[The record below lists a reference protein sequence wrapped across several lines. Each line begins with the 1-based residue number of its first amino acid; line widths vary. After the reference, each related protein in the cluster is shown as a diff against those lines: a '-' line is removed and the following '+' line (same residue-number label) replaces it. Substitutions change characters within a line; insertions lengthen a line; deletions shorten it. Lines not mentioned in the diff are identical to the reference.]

1 MLPSLPAP
9 SLFSTTTIC
18 SARVPR
24 ENILLTVFLASTKA
38 ARAQSDLGLAQAEA
52 RGLRLE
58 GEEREMQNSAKLLR
72 WEADLKLLREELARS
87 EERARVAAE
96 SGEAQAAPG
105 MEWALSEQL
114 QAESRTKAAEAEAS
128 ALRVELEGE
137 RQRAQLA
144 EKRLAESQDS
154 QAERLSQE
162 KESAEK
168 ARAWA
173 EAAEAAALDALKA
186 RDDALYKAELAQAEA
201 GDLAGRFE
209 SASAG
214 GGGTEGELLHQ
225 LQKEVAAMAAE
236 VREARLLKDR
246 VQSADLLQE
255 KLRAADAQV
264 ARLQESLKEAEAG
277 QELVASLQLEIEGW
291 RRCLAQVPDVEK
303 PEDVAG
309 QMLRLQERSLAAAER
324 RGQLE
329 AEVVGLRA
337 ELAAAGSGPRGQ
349 QAASLTPSKGSD
361 ALVLSLQQENR
372 RSAAEVESLKRVID
386 SYEKEIEAILEGRA
400 EQGGSG
406 AAGGSGAQAR
416 ELRYQEAEQA
426 LAAAKARAESVQGQL
441 EQAVEEGNA
450 RASDLQR
457 CRVEVGELEA
467 RLAATEA
474 DLERTGKEN
483 ALLNQ
488 RLGAGRFDPATTK
501 VLHFTLNPAAAAR
514 EEAVANKISALE
526 SENAALKGAVTRLE
540 KESVKGGQRGAASG
554 ALAQPGEASLVAV
567 KEAELTILRRKLT
580 SQEKMASRLKQAFQ
594 ERVKTFRGACV
605 ALFGYQVEM
614 STSRQE
620 EGTAFTLTPAGAL
633 GDDAEAASSQLVFTY
648 RDKGRA
654 ELVPNAFSAGMQR
667 EVDAYLGRFHSV
679 PAFTANLTMDLFQ
692 RHTSAG
698 G

>member
-1 MLPSLPAP
+1 M
-9 SLFSTTTIC
+9 
-18 SARVPR
+18 
-24 ENILLTVFLASTKA
+24 
-38 ARAQSDLGLAQAEA
+38 SD
-52 RGLRLE
+52 
-58 GEEREMQNSAKLLR
+58 
-72 WEADLKLLREELARS
+72 
-87 EERARVAAE
+87 
-96 SGEAQAAPG
+96 
-105 MEWALSEQL
+105 
-114 QAESRTKAAEAEAS
+114 
-128 ALRVELEGE
+128 
-137 RQRAQLA
+137 
-144 EKRLAESQDS
+144 
-154 QAERLSQE
+154 
-162 KESAEK
+162 
-168 ARAWA
+168 
-173 EAAEAAALDALKA
+173 
-186 RDDALYKAELAQAEA
+186 
-201 GDLAGRFE
+201 
-209 SASAG
+209 
-214 GGGTEGELLHQ
+214 
-225 LQKEVAAMAAE
+225 E
-236 VREARLLKDR
+236 VREARLLKGR

-255 KLRAADAQV
+255 KLRAADARV

-277 QELVASLQLEIEGW
+277 QEQVASLQLEIEGW

-349 QAASLTPSKGSD
+349 PAASLTPSKGSD

-400 EQGGSG
+400 GQGGSG
-406 AAGGSGAQAR
+406 AAGGSGVHAR

-426 LAAAKARAESVQGQL
+426 LAAAKARAESVQGHL

-450 RASDLQR
+450 RANDLQR

-474 DLERTGKEN
+474 DLERTDKEN

-501 VLHFTLNPAAAAR
+501 VLHFARNPAAAAR

-526 SENAALKGAVTRLE
+526 SENAALKGAVSRLE
-540 KESVKGGQRGAASG
+540 KESAKDGQAGAASG
-554 ALAQPGEASLVAV
+554 APAQPGEASLVAL

-633 GDDAEAASSQLVFTY
+633 GDDAEADSSQLVFTY

-698 G
+698 D

>member
-1 MLPSLPAP
+1 MHCQSI
-9 SLFSTTTIC
+9 S
-18 SARVPR
+18 
-24 ENILLTVFLASTKA
+24 LTVLLACSTQA

-58 GEEREMQNSAKLLR
+58 GEERELQNSAKRLQ
-72 WEADLKLLREELARS
+72 WEADLRLLQEELARS
-87 EERARVAAE
+87 EERARAAAE
-96 SGEAQAAPG
+96 TGEVQAAPAR
-105 MEWALSEQL
+105 ERALTEQL
-114 QAESRTKAAEAEAS
+114 QAESRAKAAVADAS

-137 RQRAQLA
+137 RLRAQLA
-144 EKRLAESQDS
+144 ERRLAEAQES

-162 KESAEK
+162 KEGAEK
-168 ARAWA
+168 ARNWA

-186 RDDALYKAELAQAEA
+186 RDDALYKAELAEAEA
-201 GDLAGRFE
+201 RVLAERIE
-209 SASAG
+209 SGSAG
-214 GGGTEGELLHQ
+214 GTHGPGGTDGELLRQ
-225 LQKEVAAMAAE
+225 LQKEVTVMTGE
-236 VREARLLKDR
+236 VREARLLKGR

-255 KLRAADAQV
+255 KLRAADARV
-264 ARLQESLKEAEAG
+264 ARLEESLKEAEAG
-277 QELVASLQLEIEGW
+277 QEQVASLQLEIEGW
-291 RRCLAQVPDVEK
+291 RKCLAQVPDVEK

-337 ELAAAGSGPRGQ
+337 ELAAAGSALRAE
-349 QAASLTPSKGSD
+349 QAGSLTPSKGAD

-372 RSAAEVESLKRVID
+372 RSSAEVESLKRVID

-406 AAGGSGAQAR
+406 AAGGSGARAR
-416 ELRYQEAEQA
+416 EFRYQEAEQA
-426 LAAAKARAESVQGQL
+426 LAAAKARAETIQGHL
-441 EQAVEEGNA
+441 AQAVEEGNT

-483 ALLNQ
+483 GLLNQ

-501 VLHFTLNPAAAAR
+501 VLHFTRNPEAAAR

-526 SENAALKGAVTRLE
+526 SENAALKGAVARLE
-540 KESVKGGQRGAASG
+540 EASAEGGRAGAGSG
-554 ALAQPGEASLVAV
+554 APAQPGEASLVAV
-567 KEAELTILRRKLT
+567 KEAELTILRRKLS

-614 STSRQE
+614 SASRQV

-633 GDDAEAASSQLVFTY
+633 GDDAEAAGSQLVFTY
-648 RDKGRA
+648 RDKGPA